1 MTVSVT
7 DRQAGAADG
16 RPWGARRVSALLAG
30 GLALIGVLFI
40 VHLCTGTVRLGP
52 GDVLASLLG
61 RQAEDLHRIV
71 VWDLRLPRSLI
82 AIVAG
87 ALLGTAGAV
96 LQVIMRNNLAEP
108 GITGVTA
115 GGILVA
121 VLWTVGIGGLPN
133 PGPFMPF
140 VVLLGCLGAG
150 ALVFALSWRGGVHP
164 LRMVL
169 TGVLVSAIFS
179 SVTAFIMLRAQSGV
193 GAILPWI
200 IGSLNGRVWVHW
212 DQLWP
217 WAAAALPFALLAA
230 RPLNVLQL
238 GDSVAA
244 ARGMRVNLTRSAL
257 FCLAAL
263 LTAAAV
269 SVVGAVG
276 FLGLVAPHI
285 ARWMTGEDARRLL
298 PVAAVAGAGLLL
310 GADIVSQ
317 GVTIRPPF
325 PAPVQRPGLPVGAV
339 MAFIGA
345 PFFLYILRR
354 GAGR

>member
-1 MTVSVT
+1 MAT
-7 DRQAGAADG
+7 DGRADAADG
-16 RPWGARRVSALLAG
+16 RAWGSRRFSTLLAG
-30 GLALIGVLFI
+30 GLALIGALF
-40 VHLCTGTVRLGP
+40 VAHLCTGTAPLGP
-52 GDVLASLLG
+52 GDALASLVG
-61 RQAEDLHRIV
+61 RHTEELHRTV
-71 VWDLRLPRSLI
+71 VWELRLPRSLI

-96 LQVIMRNNLAEP
+96 LQIVMRNSLAEP

-121 VLWTVGIGGLPN
+121 VLWTVGFGGLPH
-133 PGPFMPF
+133 PGRFMPL
-140 VVLLGCLGAG
+140 VVLLGCLSAG
-150 ALVFALSWRGGVHP
+150 AVVFALSWRGGIHP
-164 LRMVL
+164 LRMIL
-169 TGVLVSAIFS
+169 SGVLVSAILS
-179 SVTAFIMLRAQSGV
+179 SVIAFIMLRAQSGV
-193 GAILPWI
+193 GGVLPWI

-212 DQLWP
+212 EQLWP
-217 WAAAALPFALLAA
+217 WAVATLPLALLAA

-244 ARGMRVNLTRSAL
+244 SRGMRVNLTRAAL

-285 ARWMTGEDARRLL
+285 ARWLTGEDARRLL
-298 PVAAVAGAGLLL
+298 PVAAVAGAALLV

-317 GVTIRPPF
+317 GITIRPPF
-325 PAPVQRPGLPVGAV
+325 PTPQHRPGLPVGAV

-345 PFFLYILRR
+345 PFFLYILLR
-354 GAGR
+354 GAAR